1 VLPVYCPDV
10 VHRKSSLVELVFSP
24 LGILNTCDTFVAGS
38 DGDIAVDVTSSNG
51 ETGSGECLPK

>member
-1 VLPVYCPDV
+1 MLPVYCPDV